1 MGLSIHYSGTI
12 RDISLIE
19 PLIAETADVCQ
30 SMQWKYNVIRE
41 QGDKGVN
48 GIVLSPE
55 NCEPVFITFLRNRR
69 MCSPI
74 NPKYQELYAENGF
87 DPELVYTTSTK
98 TQYAGP
104 ATHVALLKFLKYQPV
119 KIKRWHLG
127 FFEHC
132 RPGTEHKKCALSEY
146 CQCAFYAELF
156 SGFIDEDL
164 TPEEERARAL
174 EIEVNHIRKKYG
186 DEWMK
191 YYPYHLDAN
200 YDDENGD
207 PYDYG
212 FGDEEDDEEDD
223 SWWRK

>member
-1 MGLSIHYSGTI
+1 MKKYVEQLLADIAFATENVSWPFAEQQLELHDWMPAGEEDKAAPVRELEEWTGIRKELLPPEIMLGDEQLHRLLEALKKMLDVYNCSFVLQTQVPGRIQYAAI
-12 RDISLIE
+12 RD
-19 PLIAETADVCQ
+19 
-30 SMQWKYNVIRE
+30 N
-41 QGDKGVN
+41 
-48 GIVLSPE
+48 
-55 NCEPVFITFLRNRR
+55 
-69 MCSPI
+69 
-74 NPKYQELYAENGF
+74 F
-87 DPELVYTTSTK
+87 D
-98 TQYAGP
+98 
-104 ATHVALLKFLKYQPV
+104 QPV

-127 FFEHC
+127 FFELC
-132 RPGTEHKKCALSEY
+132 RPGTEHKKCVLSEY